1 MGEKTNKYFCKSYQS
16 RNMDD
21 VDFDDWI
28 SRVDS
33 CNECD
38 VKVVNEAFWLEH

>member
-1 MGEKTNKYFCKSYQS
+1 
-16 RNMDD
+16 MDN

-38 VKVVNEAFWLEH
+38 VKVVNELFSFKQTEYKKRSCNF